1 MVCKSAFSHWLYL
14 FFIQSLWVQG
24 TFIMFGPALIFM
36 VRKNGNINIVSGKT
50 SIFVG
55 KLFCIMGIVTSFALT
70 LLALSAHNAG
80 FISLVL
86 SLLHAF
92 FFYR

>member
-55 KLFCIMGIVTSFALT
+55 KLFCIMGIVLNYVIRTY
-70 LLALSAHNAG
+70 
-80 FISLVL
+80 FIS
-86 SLLHAF
+86 F
-92 FFYR
+92 KCT